1 MVGADV
7 CFDLKYVVGG
17 QSTILV
23 FSGYAHCKV
32 LCHKSVKVSAEKTV
46 LKWVPVTFTAA
57 KH

>member
-32 LCHKSVKVSAEKTV
+32 LCHKSVKVSAEKRV
-46 LKWVPVTFTAA
+46 LK
-57 KH
+57 